1 MKKILVFIGN
11 FGSGKTEL
19 ALNFA
24 LRAAETGRTELIDLD
39 MVNTYFRLS
48 EYRALAESA
57 GIRMVSPNYVM
68 TNVESLSLPA
78 EVSSAFHMD
87 WDTVVFD
94 AGGDPAG
101 ATALGRFHENFAEL
115 EPGQLEVLH
124 VVNAR
129 RPMSGTAEKLLSL
142 QADMERSSRLQVTG
156 LVNNTNLQQETTPD
170 ELEYGYEVLRA
181 VSEKTGIPV
190 VYTTGEKKL
199 LDAFLAGAHDPRF
212 VGEPRVLEFRMK
224 RDWASYI
231 GALRD
236 GKQSQ
241 TEST

>member
-24 LRAAETGRTELIDLD
+24 LRAAKTGRTELIDLD

-48 EYRALAESA
+48 EYRGLAEDA

-78 EVSSAFHMD
+78 EVASAFHMD

-115 EPGQLEVLH
+115 LPGQLEVLH

-129 RPMSGTAEKLLSL
+129 RPMSGWRSSTRTNRPTRTSCRCRSLSASNTAEVSPT
-142 QADMERSSRLQVTG
+142 SRRPYRPEWKWLNG
-156 LVNNTNLQQETTPD
+156 
-170 ELEYGYEVLRA
+170 
-181 VSEKTGIPV
+181 
-190 VYTTGEKKL
+190 
-199 LDAFLAGAHDPRF
+199 
-212 VGEPRVLEFRMK
+212 
-224 RDWASYI
+224 
-231 GALRD
+231 
-236 GKQSQ
+236 
-241 TEST
+241 